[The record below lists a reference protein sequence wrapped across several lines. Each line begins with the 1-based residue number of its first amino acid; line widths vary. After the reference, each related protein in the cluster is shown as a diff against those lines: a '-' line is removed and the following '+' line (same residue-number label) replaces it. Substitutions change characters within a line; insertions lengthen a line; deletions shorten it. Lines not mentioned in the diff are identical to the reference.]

1 MANKRWQ
8 PVAGGSGGVSGSEMA
23 KMAPTEERLQWQWRW
38 RIWWKGND
46 DHVSKGGRMQ
56 GDNSDGHDM
65 RQQQQQQ
72 EGEATTTVVHEW
84 GRQQRRRQHNAA
96 AFERPQ
102 WQDKK
107 RQQRGWRW
115 QRRRG

>member
-65 RQQQQQQ
+65 RQQQQ

-84 GRQQRRRQHNAA
+84 GRQQQRRQHNAA
-96 AFERPQ
+96 AFERPR